1 VEVPQRAY
9 VWAQAGDELGKEVF
23 VAEILLG
30 IAALLTVL
38 CVGGSGKAHLW
49 KRWCVPCPNPES
61 CSRLACAAL
70 VTCFLRGPTGAV
82 FYLPSTAHK
91 ECHLPAGQQPAQESQ
106 WPPTTWIS

>member
-1 VEVPQRAY
+1 MEVPQRAY

-30 IAALLTVL
+30 IAALLAVL

-91 ECHLPAGQQPAQESQ
+91 ECHLPAGLQS
-106 WPPTTWIS
+106 